1 MLALLVLSEHAG
13 ERLADL
19 AERHVA
25 LDAVDHE
32 RHEVLAPA
40 RRRLEPP
47 ARRRRA
53 RRVAPPADVREQRA
67 PALLDGRVDPE
78 DLLRR
83 RLVTLLEAVHA
94 DDHRLALLDGALE
107 AVRAL
112 MDAALLETLLDRRER
127 AAEPVDLREEAH
139 DLALDPVREVL

>member
-1 MLALLVLSEHAG
+1 MLAFFVFSEHAR

-19 AERHVA
+19 AERDVA

-53 RRVAPPADVREQRA
+53 RRVAPPANVGEQRA
-67 PALLDGRVDPE
+67 PALLDRRVDLE
-78 DLLRR
+78 DLVGRW
-83 RLVTLLEAVHA
+83 LVLLLVAVHA
-94 DDHRLALLDGALE
+94 DDHRLALLDGPLE
-107 AVRAL
+107 GIGA
-112 MDAALLETLLDRRER
+112 
-127 AAEPVDLREEAH
+127 
-139 DLALDPVREVL
+139 